1 MRNYRSVLLLVALL
15 FALNVD
21 AQTKRTKYYEFGAG
35 IGTLNMS
42 NEIANSSRVNAVF
55 AEIDAQ
61 ISIFAKYHVND
72 WFGFGGEISFGN
84 LNASDANHDNFN
96 RGFSVN
102 TSLVTGNL
110 FSEIHLIRFGKYHL
124 DQKHTIF
131 LKGGIGVA
139 GWNPELQIAGL
150 VPENI
155 DIETDAYIGMNTFV
169 GLGVKYRVSYHGIIT
184 AELRYSTV
192 GGDTM
197 DGILETAPNIIS
209 DNDKFWGVMFSYSY
223 AIL

>member
-1 MRNYRSVLLLVALL
+1 MRNYSSVLILAALL
-15 FALNVD
+15 FGLSAN
-21 AQTKRTKYYEFGAG
+21 AQTRRTKYYEFGAG

-61 ISIFAKYHVND
+61 ITLFAKYHVND
-72 WFGFGGEISFGN
+72 WFGIGGEISYGS
-84 LNASDANHDNFN
+84 LNASDLNHDNFN

-102 TSLVTGNL
+102 TSLLSGNV
-110 FSEIHLIRFGKYHL
+110 FSEVHLIRFGKYHL
-124 DQKHTIF
+124 EQKYTIF
-131 LKGGIGVA
+131 LKGGLGVA
-139 GWNPELQIAGL
+139 GWNPELAISGK
-150 VPENI
+150 VPDNI
-155 DIETDAYIGMNTFV
+155 DIETDAYIGMNTFF
-169 GLGVKYRVSYHGIIT
+169 GLGMKYRVSYHGILT
-184 AELRYSTV
+184 AEVRYSTV

-209 DNDKFWGVMFSYSY
+209 DNDRYWGVMFSYSF

>member
-1 MRNYRSVLLLVALL
+1 MRNYSSALLLVAFLCG
-15 FALNVD
+15 LNVE

-55 AEIDAQ
+55 AEMDAQ
-61 ISIFAKYHVND
+61 ISLFAKYHVND
-72 WFGFGGEISFGN
+72 WFGMGGEISYGS
-84 LNASDANHDNFN
+84 LRADDANHDNFN

-110 FSEIHLIRFGKYHL
+110 FTEVHLIRFGKYHL
-124 DQKHTIF
+124 EQKYSVF
-131 LKGGIGVA
+131 LKGGLGVA
-139 GWNPELQIAGL
+139 GWNPELQISGR
-150 VPENI
+150 VPDNI
-155 DIETDAYIGMNTFV
+155 DIETDAYIGMNTFF
-169 GLGVKYRVSYHGIIT
+169 GLGVKYRVSYHGILT

-192 GGDTM
+192 RGDTM

-209 DNDKFWGVMFSYSY
+209 DNDKFWGLMFSYSF